1 MRLTS
6 RTLCACASWVAL
18 SLAVPASA
26 AEPGVPPI
34 PYQTRTLANGLTLY
48 WAVDKTTP
56 NVTVQVWY
64 DVGGKDDPAQRSGF
78 AHLFE
83 HLMFKGAKDM
93 PPQFIDRLT
102 EDVGGFNNAS
112 TYPDFTNYYE
122 VIPANHL
129 QRLLWAEAER
139 MGSLVVDQAN
149 FDSERNVVKEEL
161 RLRVLASPYGRL
173 FNYDLPQASFSVH
186 PYKRAPIGSVADLD
200 AATLSDVRA
209 FHATYYRP
217 DNAVLLVVGNFD
229 PAQLNTWVDQ
239 YFSGLAR
246 PADPIPRVTAVEPPR
261 TGAKDVTTYGPN
273 VPLPAVI
280 MTFPAPAAAD
290 PDAPALEVA
299 SAILSSGKSSRLYH
313 DLVYQ
318 QQLAADMVGEFDA
331 RQQPGLFIA
340 GAILA
345 SGKTPDQGEAALVEE
360 LKRLRETPVSATELA
375 RARNQ
380 LRASAL
386 GERETIEGRAFELGR
401 AILLEGD
408 AARANTD
415 LDRLAQVSAADV
427 QRVAIKYLDPA
438 KRVTVRYLQQKGAP
452 DSAGEAAGK
461 SAAAPAESAASK
473 SAPAAPPPPG
483 APVAVVLPKAVER
496 TLPNGLRVIVAKT
509 SDLPLV
515 SAEVLIRRGAA
526 SDPAGLAGLTAFT
539 ADLLPQGTAHRSA
552 SEIAEEIEALGG
564 SISSSAGYDAS
575 AVSLTVLADQ
585 LPKALPILAD
595 VVRHPAFAPDEIDR
609 LRQQDLDG
617 LSVGRKEPGALASMA
632 APAVV
637 FGAGPYGHPSEGAE
651 TSLKRIDRAA
661 IRRQYQALYRPDD
674 AVVVLTGD
682 ITPEQGFALVQSAF
696 GDWRRPAAPLTP
708 APAARAPSAP
718 KVVVIDLPGTGQ
730 AAVTLAAPSLRR
742 SNPDYYAA
750 ATASAVLGGGYS
762 ARLNDEVRVKRG
774 LSYGATASLDAR
786 RESGLF
792 TARAQTKNQS
802 ADEVAG
808 LMLNLEKTL
817 GTAPLPDEELAARK
831 ASLVGG
837 YGRSAATSAG
847 LAEVLGRYATLG
859 VDLSEVQSFTGKLEQ
874 VTAAA
879 TRQAAHELADP
890 ARTSLIIAGDA
901 KLFLPDLRKRYPNL
915 VVIPAAK
922 LDPTRPDLGAG
933 PDLGSRK

>member
-1 MRLTS
+1 MRPMSLA
-6 RTLCACASWVAL
+6 LCACASLFAFAL
-18 SLAVPASA
+18 AFPSGA
-26 AEPGVPPI
+26 AETGVPPI
-34 PYQTRTLANGLTLY
+34 PYQTRTLANGLKLY

-56 NVTVQVWY
+56 NVTVQAWY
-64 DVGGKDDPAQRSGF
+64 DVGGKDDPAGRSGF

-83 HLMFKGAKDM
+83 HMMFKATRDM
-93 PPQFIDRLT
+93 PAEFMDRLT

-139 MGSLVVDQAN
+139 MGSLVVDEAD
-149 FDSERNVVKEEL
+149 FHSERDVVKEEL

-173 FNYDLPQASFSVH
+173 FNYDVPEASFTVH
-186 PYKRAPIGSVADLD
+186 PYKRAPIGSIADLN
-200 AATLSDVRA
+200 AATLADVRA

-229 PAQLNTWVDQ
+229 PAQLNAWVDQ
-239 YFSGLAR
+239 YFAGLPR
-246 PADPIPRVTAVEPPR
+246 PAEPIPRVAVVEPPR
-261 TGAKDVTTYGPN
+261 AGVKAVTAYGTN

-280 MTFPAPAAAD
+280 MTFLAPAAAD

-299 SAILSSGKSSRLYH
+299 SAILSTGKSSRLYH

-345 SGKTPDQGEAALVEE
+345 SGKTPDQGEAALLDE
-360 LKRLRETPVSATELA
+360 LKRLRETSVSEAELV

-380 LRASAL
+380 LRAAAL
-386 GERETIEGRAFELGR
+386 GERETIEGRAFDLGR

-427 QRVAIKYLDPA
+427 QRAAVKYLDPA
-438 KRVTVRYLQQKGAP
+438 TRVTVRYQQKDAGPADAP
-452 DSAGEAAGK
+452 SEPDAKASH
-461 SAAAPAESAASK
+461 APAESAK
-473 SAPAAPPPPG
+473 PAKAQVAPPPPG
-483 APVAVVLPKAVER
+483 LPVAVVLPKPSER
-496 TLPNGLRVIVAKT
+496 TLPNGLRVIVART

-526 SDPAGLAGLTAFT
+526 SDPKGLAGLTSFT

-552 SEIAEEIEALGG
+552 TEIAEAIEALGG
-564 SISSSAGYDAS
+564 AIGSSAGYDS
-575 AVSLTVLADQ
+575 SRVTLTVLADQ

-595 VVRHPAFAPDEIDR
+595 VVRHPAFAQDEIDR
-609 LRQQDLDG
+609 LRQQDLDAIT
-617 LSVGRKEPGALASMA
+617 VGRKEPGALARMTIPA
-632 APAVV
+632 AV
-637 FGAGPYGHPSEGAE
+637 FGAGPYGHPADGTE

-661 IRRQYQALYRPDD
+661 IVRQYQALYRPDD
-674 AVVVLTGD
+674 AVLVLTGD
-682 ITPEQGFALVQSAF
+682 ITPEQGFALAEQAF
-696 GDWRRPAAPLTP
+696 GDWRKPATNLAP
-708 APAARAPSAP
+708 APTQVQAPP
-718 KVVVIDLPGTGQ
+718 PRVVVIDLPGTGQ
-730 AAVTLAAPSLRR
+730 AAVALAAPSIRR
-742 SNPDYYAA
+742 QTPAYYAA
-750 ATASAVLGGGYS
+750 STASAVLGGGYS
-762 ARLNDEVRVKRG
+762 ARLNEEVRVKRG
-774 LSYGATASLDAR
+774 LSYGAGAALDAR
-786 RESGLF
+786 RDAGLF
-792 TARAQTKNQS
+792 TASAQTKNQS

-808 LMLNLEKTL
+808 LMLHLEATL
-817 GTAPLPDEELAARK
+817 ASAPLPPEELAARK

-837 YGRSAATSAG
+837 FGRSAATSAG

-874 VTAAA
+874 VTADETKAA
-879 TRQAAHELADP
+879 APKLADP
-890 ARTSLIIAGDA
+890 ARTSLVIAGDA
-901 KLFLPDLRKRYPNL
+901 KLFLADLKKRYPNL
-915 VVIPAAK
+915 VVIQAAK
-922 LDPTRPDLGAG
+922 LDPGRPDLGV
-933 PDLGSRK
+933 SK

>member
-1 MRLTS
+1 MSTLS
-6 RTLCACASWVAL
+6 RALCVGAALLALCA
-18 SLAVPASA
+18 AVPVGA

-34 PYQTRTLANGLTLY
+34 PYQSRTLANGLTVY

-64 DVGGKDDPAQRSGF
+64 DVGGKDDPPGRSGF

-83 HLMFKGAKDM
+83 HLMFKGTKDM
-93 PPQFIDRLT
+93 PAEFMDRLT

-112 TYPDFTNYYE
+112 TAEDYTNFYE

-129 QRLLWAEAER
+129 QSLIWAEAER
-139 MGSLVVDQAN
+139 MGALVVDRAN
-149 FDSERNVVKEEL
+149 FASERSVVKEEL

-173 FNYDLPQASFSVH
+173 FNYDLPEASFMAH
-186 PYKRAPIGSVADLD
+186 PYKRAPIGSIADLD
-200 AATLSDVRA
+200 AATLTDVRA

-217 DNAVLLVVGNFD
+217 DNAALLVIGNFD
-229 PAQLNTWVDQ
+229 PAQLNAWVDQ

-246 PADPIPRVTAVEPPR
+246 PAVPIPRVTAVEPAR

-290 PDAPALEVA
+290 SDAPALQVA

-345 SGKTPDQGEAALVEE
+345 SGKTPDQGEAALLDE
-360 LKRLRETPVSATELA
+360 LKRLRETPVSAAELA

-438 KRVTVRYLQQKGAP
+438 KRVTVRYLQQTATAR
-452 DSAGEAAGK
+452 DASGEPAAK
-461 SAAAPAESAASK
+461 SAATPVESAATK
-473 SAPAAPPPPG
+473 PTQAAPPPPG
-483 APVAVVLPKAVER
+483 APVAVVLPKAAER

-515 SAEVLIRRGAA
+515 SAQVLIRRGAA
-526 SDPAGLAGLTAFT
+526 SDPPGLAGLASFT
-539 ADLLPQGTAHRSA
+539 ADLLPQGTATRSA
-552 SEIAEEIEALGG
+552 SQIAEEIEALGG
-564 SISSSAGYDAS
+564 AIGASAGYDAS

-595 VVRHPAFAPDEIDR
+595 VVRHPAFAQDEIDR
-609 LRQQDLDG
+609 LRQQDLDAIT
-617 LSVGRKEPGALASMA
+617 VGRKEPGALAGMA
-632 APAVV
+632 VPAVV
-637 FGAGPYGHPSEGAE
+637 FGAGPYGHPSDGTEQ
-651 TSLKRIDRAA
+651 SLKRIDRAA
-661 IRRQYQALYRPDD
+661 ISRQYQALYRPDD

-682 ITPEQGFALVQSAF
+682 ITPDEGFALAQQAF
-696 GDWRRPAAPLTP
+696 GDWKAPATLLTP
-708 APAARAPSAP
+708 PPAQGKPPAPR
-718 KVVVIDLPGTGQ
+718 VVVIDLPGTGQ
-730 AAVTLAAPSLRR
+730 AAVTLAGPAIQRKS
-742 SNPDYYAA
+742 PDYYSGAL
-750 ATASAVLGGGYS
+750 ASAVLGGGYS
-762 ARLNDEVRVKRG
+762 ARLNEEVRVRRG
-774 LSYGATASLDAR
+774 LSYGASASLDAR
-786 RESGLF
+786 REGGLF
-792 TARAQTKNQS
+792 VARAQTKNQS
-802 ADEVAG
+802 ADEVAR
-808 LMLNLEKTL
+808 LMLNLEETL
-817 GTAPLPDEELAARK
+817 ATAPLPADELTARK
-831 ASLVGG
+831 ATLVGE

-847 LAEVLGRYATLG
+847 LADVLGRYATVG
-859 VDLSEVQSFTGKLEQ
+859 VDLGEVQSFTGKLEAVSAAQ
-874 VTAAA
+874 TKAAA
-879 TRQAAHELADP
+879 SKIADP
-890 ARTSLIIAGDA
+890 SRTSLIIAGDA
-901 KLFLPDLRKRYPNL
+901 KLFLPELKKRYPNL

-922 LDPTRPDLGAG
+922 LDPGRPDLGAG
-933 PDLGSRK
+933 K

>member
-1 MRLTS
+1 MRLMS

-83 HLMFKGAKDM
+83 HLMFKGTRDM
-93 PPQFIDRLT
+93 PAEYMDRLT

-112 TYPDFTNYYE
+112 TAEDYTNFYE

-139 MGSLVVDQAN
+139 MGALVVDQAN
-149 FDSERNVVKEEL
+149 FDSERSVVKEEL

-173 FNYDLPQASFSVH
+173 FNYDLPQTSFSVH
-186 PYKRAPIGSVADLD
+186 PYQRAPIGSIADLD
-200 AATLSDVRA
+200 AATLSDVQA

-217 DNAVLLVVGNFD
+217 DNAALLVIGNFD
-229 PAQLNTWVDQ
+229 PAQLNAWVDQ
-239 YFSGLAR
+239 YFSGLTR
-246 PADPIPRVTAVEPPR
+246 PAGPIPRVTAVEPPR
-261 TGAKDVTTYGPN
+261 TGAKDVTAYGPN
-273 VPLPAVI
+273 VPLPAVV
-280 MTFPAPAAAD
+280 MTSLAPAAAD

-360 LKRLRETPVSATELA
+360 LKRLRETPVSAAELA

-401 AILLEGD
+401 ALLLEGD

-438 KRVTVRYLQQKGAP
+438 KRVTVRYLQQTAP
-452 DSAGEAAGK
+452 APEASGEPAAK
-461 SAAAPAESAASK
+461 SAAAPAESAAPK
-473 SAPAAPPPPG
+473 SAPTAPPPPG
-483 APVAVVLPKAVER
+483 APVAVVLPKAAER

-515 SAEVLIRRGAA
+515 SAQVLIRRGAA

-539 ADLLPQGTAHRSA
+539 ADLLPQGTATRSA
-552 SEIAEEIEALGG
+552 SQVAEEIEALGG
-564 SISSSAGYDAS
+564 TISSSAGYDAS

-585 LPKALPILAD
+585 LPKALPILSD
-595 VVRHPAFAPDEIDR
+595 VVRHPAFADDEIDR
-609 LRQQDLDG
+609 LRQQDLDAIT
-617 LSVGRKEPGALASMA
+617 VGRKEPGALAGMA
-632 APAVV
+632 VPAVV
-637 FGAGPYGHPSEGAE
+637 FGAGPYGHPSDGTEQ
-651 TSLKRIDRAA
+651 SLKRIDRAA
-661 IRRQYQALYRPDD
+661 IARQYQALYRPDD

-682 ITPEQGFALVQSAF
+682 ITPEQGFAMVQSAF

-762 ARLNDEVRVKRG
+762 ARLNEEVRVKRG
-774 LSYGATASLDAR
+774 LSYGASSALDAR
-786 RESGLF
+786 REAGLF

-817 GTAPLPDEELAARK
+817 GTSPLPDDELAARK

-879 TRQAAHELADP
+879 TRRAAHELADP

-922 LDPTRPDLGAG
+922 LDPSRPDLGAG
-933 PDLGSRK
+933 K